1 VKLLVDTNVVLDVL
15 LDRSPFSGPATR
27 LFSCIERND
36 IAGHLGATTITTVH
50 YLASKA
56 IGKADADRAVER
68 LLVLFD
74 VAPVARA
81 VLQSALSLG
90 FSDYENAVLHEAA
103 RHAGLDGIVTRDAA
117 GFRRATLSVY
127 RPDELLQMLAVR
139 QGRRP

>member
-81 VLQSALSLG
+81 VLQSTLSLR

-103 RHAGLDGIVTRDAA
+103 RHAGLDGIVTRDTA

>member
-27 LFSCIERND
+27 VFSRVERGD

-50 YLASKA
+50 YLAAKA
-56 IGKADADRAVER
+56 IGKTDADRAVEK

-74 VAPVARA
+74 VAPVTRT

-90 FSDYENAVLHEAA
+90 FSDYEDAVLHETA
-103 RHAGLDGIVTRDAA
+103 RHAGLDGIVTRDTT

-139 QGRRP
+139 PGERP